1 MQLLIDHRIYSDPCI
16 SKAIYSLSDLY
27 SFNRKVIDDYLEQ
40 LTIIPANGHQEE
52 ADMQRVFLTR
62 LNDYKLRQIIEDET
76 HDIRTILYVKAFADF
91 EEI

>member
-1 MQLLIDHRIYSDPCI
+1 MQLVIDHRIYSDPCI

-27 SFNRKVIDDYLEQ
+27 SFNRKVIDEYLEQ
-40 LTIIPANGHQEE
+40 LTITPANGYQEE
-52 ADMQRVFLTR
+52 TDMQHAFFAK